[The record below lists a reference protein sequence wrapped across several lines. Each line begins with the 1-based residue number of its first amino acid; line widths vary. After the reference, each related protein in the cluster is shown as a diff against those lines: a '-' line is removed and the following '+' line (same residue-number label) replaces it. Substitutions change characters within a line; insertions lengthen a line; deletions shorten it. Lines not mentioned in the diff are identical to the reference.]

1 MALVLQDRVRETS
14 STTGTGAMTLGGA
27 YDGYRTFASC
37 VPNGSTVYY
46 CIQNTATGYETE
58 FEVGYGTYNSNTLSR
73 DTVYDSSNAGSL
85 VTFSAGVKQVFITY
99 PADRAVYEENDG
111 TTLFKEGPITV
122 VGANSSAYTSFGAS
136 LAEFYANEDNF
147 AQLYVQNL
155 NSSANA
161 SADIVA
167 YNDLGD
173 GTYNFIDMGINSS
186 NYNSAVYPLFTPGSG
201 YLFNDGG
208 TLFIGSQT
216 DDVKL
221 FAGGI
226 NSANVV
232 VTLATDKTANFTGNV
247 AVTGTL
253 TANGAA
259 TFGSTVT
266 LNADPVANL
275 QAATKQY
282 VDNAVSNGFHVH
294 TPVLVA
300 TTGNLTATYNNGT
313 SGVGATLTNSG
324 TQVALEI
331 DGVAMS
337 VNDRV
342 LVWQQTSQAQNGVY
356 VVTTVG
362 SGSTNWVLTRASDAD
377 TYVPQTDTGLGG
389 GDYFFVSSGDTQGF
403 FSFVCTNDGTITF
416 GTTAITFQEFSQVP
430 SYVANAPLNL
440 TGNTLSLSGTVAATN
455 GGTGTSTVTT
465 GDLLYGSGTNTWGKL
480 AKGAAYRSLIM
491 NAAGTQVE
499 WNAVSLDQANA
510 VSGVLDETNGG
521 TGLNTYTVGDTV
533 YASATNT
540 LAKLAGNTTT
550 TKKFLQQTGTGSA
563 AQAPAWGQPAASDIT
578 GLAPSATTD
587 TSNASNITSG
597 TLPNARLSAVPNS
610 ALANSTMT
618 INGTTCTLGSSSTVT
633 AAAGTLTGSTLASGV
648 TASSLTSVGTL
659 TAGTWSANAV
669 AVSYGGTGATTL
681 TGLVYG
687 NGTSA
692 MTAASAAQVVA
703 VIGSTAVANA
713 TYAVNAGTAA
723 NATTTAITDDVAT
736 ATAVY
741 PTWAGATTG
750 NNAQKVS
757 STKLTFVPSTGTL
770 TATAFSGSGAA
781 LTALNASNVT
791 SGTIASARIS
801 GSYTGIT
808 GVGTLTA
815 GTWNGSAIAVSYG
828 GTGATTLSGL
838 VYGNGTSAMTAASA
852 AQVVAVIGSTA
863 VANATYA
870 VTAGTAN
877 ALTTGN
883 NYQVASLGVGTAASG
898 TAGEIRATNNI
909 TAYYSSDAK
918 FKENVKPID
927 NALAKVSAIGGKY
940 FDWTD
945 AYIAEKGGED
955 GYFVKKDDF
964 GVIAQDVQAVFP
976 QAVRTRE
983 DGSLA
988 VDYAKL
994 SALAF
999 AAIVELKA
1007 EIDKLKG

>member
-14 STTGTGAMTLGGA
+14 STTGTGTMSLGGA

-73 DTVYDSSNAGSL
+73 DTVYDSSAAGSL

-111 TTLFKEGPITV
+111 TTIFKEGPITV
-122 VGANSSAYTSFGAS
+122 VGANASAYTSFGAS
-136 LAEFYANEDNF
+136 LGEFYANENSF
-147 AQLYVQNL
+147 AQFYIQNL
-155 NSSANA
+155 SSGAAA
-161 SADIVA
+161 SADVVA
-167 YNDLGD
+167 YSDVGD
-173 GTYNFIDMGINSS
+173 GTNNFVDMGINSS
-186 NYNSAVYPLFTPGSG
+186 NYTDPAYPIFTPGSS

-208 TLFIGSQT
+208 TLFVGSQT
-216 DDVKL
+216 DEVKV
-221 FAGGI
+221 FAG
-226 NSANVV
+226 ANDANNIVA
-232 VTLATDKTANFTGNV
+232 TFNTDLSTDLAGAVNV
-247 AVTGTL
+247 AGALDVTG
-253 TANGAA
+253 AA
-259 TFGSTVT
+259 EFGSTVL
-266 LNADPVANL
+266 LNADPTLAL

-294 TPVLVA
+294 EPVLVA
-300 TTGNLTATYNNGT
+300 TTANLTATYNNGT

-324 TQVALEI
+324 AQAALSV
-331 DGVAMS
+331 DGVSLAVS
-337 VNDRV
+337 DRV
-342 LVWQQTSQAQNGVY
+342 LVKNQSSQAQNGVY

-362 SGSTNWVLTRASDAD
+362 SGSTNWVLTRATDAD
-377 TYVPQTDTGLGG
+377 TYTPQSDTGLGG
-389 GDYFFVSSGDTQGF
+389 GDYFFVSSGSTQGF
-403 FSFVCTNDGTITF
+403 FSYVCTNDGTITF

-430 SYVANAPLNL
+430 SYIVNAPLNL

-455 GGTGTSTVTT
+455 GGTGTNTVTT
-465 GDLLYGSGTNTWGKL
+465 GDLLYGSASNTWSKL
-480 AKGAAYRSLIM
+480 AKGSAYRSLVM
-491 NAAGTQVE
+491 DASGTNVE
-499 WNAVSLDQANA
+499 WNAVALNQSNA
-510 VSGVLDETNGG
+510 VSGTLDETNGG
-521 TGLNTYTVGDTV
+521 TGISTYTTGDTL
-533 YASATNT
+533 YASASNT

-550 TKKFLQQTGTGSA
+550 TKKFLQQTGDGTVAG
-563 AQAPAWGQPAASDIT
+563 APAWGQPAASDIT

-659 TAGTWSANAV
+659 TAGTWNANAV

-723 NATTTAITDDVAT
+723 NATTTAITNDVAT

-741 PTWAGATTG
+741 PTWVAANTG

-757 STKLTFVPSTGTL
+757 STALSFVPSTGTL
-770 TATAFSGSGAA
+770 SSTVFSGSGAS
-781 LTALNASNVT
+781 LTNLNASNVA

-828 GTGATTLSGL
+828 GTGATTLTGL

-883 NYQVASLGVGTAASG
+883 NYQVSSLGVGTAASG

-918 FKENVKPID
+918 FKENVRTID
-927 NALAKVSAIGGKY
+927 SALDKVSAIGGKY

-945 AYIAEKGGED
+945 DYIQEKGGED

-976 QAVRTRE
+976 QAVRTRD